1 MEGLPPMSSE
11 IYKEIILDNYRNPRN
26 FGDLEDPDIEHK
38 DYNPLCGDELR
49 FQIKLDE
56 EQRVSEVRFTGQGCA
71 ISQASA
77 SMLTERIQDM
87 TLDEIRAL
95 EKKDILDMLGI
106 NVSPTRLTCALLPL
120 KVVKLGVYEYLG
132 AHNKDPGKD

>member
-1 MEGLPPMSSE
+1 MSSE

-56 EQRVSEVRFTGQGCA
+56 DQRVSEVRFTGQGCA
-71 ISQASA
+71 VSQASA

-106 NVSPTRLTCALLPL
+106 NVSPTRLECALLPL

-132 AHNKDPGKD
+132 AHNKDLGKD

>member
-1 MEGLPPMSSE
+1 MSSE

>member
-1 MEGLPPMSSE
+1 MSSE
-11 IYKEIILDNYRNPRN
+11 IYKEIILDHYRNPRN

-56 EQRVSEVRFTGQGCA
+56 DQRVSEVRFTGQGCA

>member
-1 MEGLPPMSSE
+1 MSSE

-26 FGDLEDPDIEHK
+26 FGDLKDPDIEHK

-56 EQRVSEVRFTGQGCA
+56 DQRVSEVRFMGQGCA

>member
-1 MEGLPPMSSE
+1 MSSE

-56 EQRVSEVRFTGQGCA
+56 DQRVSEVRFTGQGCA

>member
-1 MEGLPPMSSE
+1 MSSE

-56 EQRVSEVRFTGQGCA
+56 DQRVSEVRFTGQGCA

-106 NVSPTRLTCALLPL
+106 NVSPTRLKCALLPL

>member
-1 MEGLPPMSSE
+1 MSSE

-56 EQRVSEVRFTGQGCA
+56 DQRVGEVRFTGQGCA

-132 AHNKDPGKD
+132 THNKDPGKD